1 MSAGGEL
8 NVEEASAGRA
18 VTESGE
24 IAGSA
29 IERRLRILHLIIVL
43 GETNG
48 QYNEH
53 CLPLMHTRDLA
64 ICTYFK
70 PQLEAPPEIEV
81 FAGDD
86 TLRGFFRAL
95 GAALEAK
102 DFDIIHA
109 HAPHTGALLTF
120 AFTIRPT
127 RWRQAGKLV
136 YTVQDSFYDYKF
148 RNKLLMLPALA
159 FFRRVVFCGHA
170 AYDSYPALWRRLV
183 GKRRRI
189 VQNAADLDRVDSA
202 ISDLPRARNG
212 STFDLVSVGRLEKV
226 KDPMTL
232 IAAFRQIGD
241 ESSRLA
247 LIGGGSLQ
255 AELVQEIEASRL
267 QDRVELTGVIP
278 RDDVFTRCARAD
290 LFVSASHGEG
300 LPVAVIEAMATGCPV
315 VLSDIPPHREVA
327 EGVDYVPFVE
337 PGDVDGFAREIERF
351 RSMSPEAR
359 AEIGLRGQALVRER
373 FGLATM
379 HAALESVYSEL
390 V

>member
-1 MSAGGEL
+1 MGG
-8 NVEEASAGRA
+8 ATA
-18 VTESGE
+18 VTGASETASN
-24 IAGSA
+24 A

-53 CLPLMHTRDLA
+53 CLPLMHTRDLS

-70 PQLEAPPEIEV
+70 PQLDAPPEIEV

-95 GAALEAK
+95 GAALDAK
-102 DFDIIHA
+102 EFDIIHA

-120 AFTIRPT
+120 AFTARPS
-127 RWRQAGKLV
+127 RWRHRGKLV
-136 YTVQDSFYDYKF
+136 YTVQDSFHDYKF

-159 FFRRVVFCGHA
+159 LFRRVVFCGYA
-170 AYDSYPALWRRLV
+170 AYDSYPALWKRLV
-183 GKRRRI
+183 GGRRRV
-189 VQNAADLDRVDSA
+189 VQNAADFDRVDSA
-202 ISDLPRARNG
+202 ISDLPPARNG
-212 STFDLVSVGRLEKV
+212 STFDMVSVGRLEKV

-232 IAAFRQIGD
+232 LAAFRRIGD
-241 ESSRLA
+241 ERSRLA
-247 LIGGGSLQ
+247 LVGAGSLE
-255 AELVQEIEASRL
+255 ADLRREIEASRL
-267 QDRVELTGVIP
+267 QDRVELTGLIP

-327 EGVDYVPFVE
+327 EGVDYVPFVP
-337 PGDVDGFAREIERF
+337 PGDVDGFAREIEQF
-351 RSMSPEAR
+351 RSMSPDAR
-359 AEIGLRGQALVRER
+359 TEIGQQGQALVRER

-379 HAALESVYSEL
+379 HANLEAVYREL

>member
-1 MSAGGEL
+1 MEGATAGGATMSAL
-8 NVEEASAGRA
+8 SDKATSA
-18 VTESGE
+18 T
-24 IAGSA
+24 
-29 IERRLRILHLIIVL
+29 ERRLRILHLIIVL

-53 CLPLMHTRDLA
+53 CLPLLHSRDLS

-70 PQLEAPPEIEV
+70 PQLEAPPEIDV

-95 GAALEAK
+95 GAALETNEY
-102 DFDIIHA
+102 DIIHA
-109 HAPHTGALLTF
+109 HAPHTGALLTC
-120 AFTIRPT
+120 AFMLRPSC
-127 RWRQAGKLV
+127 WRHQEKLV
-136 YTVQDSFYDYKF
+136 YTVQDSFHDYKF

-159 FFRRVVFCGHA
+159 VFRRVVFCGHA
-170 AYDSYPALWRRLV
+170 AYDSYPALWKRLV
-183 GKRRRI
+183 GKRKRV

-202 ISDLPRARNG
+202 ISDLPAARDA
-212 STFDLVSVGRLEKV
+212 STFQLVSVGRLEKV

-232 IAAFRQIGD
+232 LAAFRRAGD
-241 ESSRLA
+241 ERSRLA
-247 LIGGGSLQ
+247 LVGAGSLE
-255 AELVQEIEASRL
+255 AELVREIETSRL
-267 QDRVELTGVIP
+267 QDRVELTGLIP
-278 RDDVFTRCARAD
+278 RDDVFARCARAD

-327 EGVDYVPFVE
+327 EGVDFVPFVR

-351 RSMSPEAR
+351 RSMSPSAR
-359 AEIGLRGQALVRER
+359 SEIGRRGQALVKDR
-373 FGLATM
+373 FSLETM
-379 HAALESVYSEL
+379 HARLETVYREL